1 MDRELFLL
9 DLLHP
14 SAVRIRNTKEQTYL
28 VGWRSTFRHGV
39 RGSVSF
45 SGCHGPFV
53 SNDNGRLGAS
63 IHTHFIAHLVF
74 SNAHSGSLQFC
85 FGRG

>member
-1 MDRELFLL
+1 
-9 DLLHP
+9 
-14 SAVRIRNTKEQTYL
+14 
-28 VGWRSTFRHGV
+28 
-39 RGSVSF
+39 
-45 SGCHGPFV
+45 
-53 SNDNGRLGAS
+53 LGAS